1 MAKQAAVIN
10 NRLLWQPLDER
21 GGSPEVCVCFG
32 ENPPFWHRLAQL
44 RAGSGSE
51 GPARRYPARTQPGP
65 WLSPRGRTDGEAE
78 RCSALRTPLL
88 ASFNPG
94 TGRHGRSRDAV
105 VPRARQRAPG
115 RAEPPGRNSRGG
127 RDGANAPRGSGSSGA
142 PRTAPL
148 CQRPRDALLL
158 QERCGGG
165 PGVGAAGAWE
175 SRALLAAASC
185 SVGAGPARGS
195 SRHRVPRAGLC
206 PRPLPGSGPAGMG
219 PRSRRKAPGLGSALR
234 SPSPRAGGRAWRVG
248 SGRGGAGTGAES
260 RRAERAARA
269 AEPLL
274 CPQVCSARGGF
285 AGRGG
290 SPARPGPARFGSAR
304 LGSPWCRGRRCP
316 SWRTRCWRRCCSR
329 RRRSPCRGSACP
341 TVSVSAMGRS
351 GLGTAR
357 TPAPD
362 GRLRE
367 GGGRVGSPDGG
378 RCPAR
383 PAVPPA
389 RGRGL
394 PSPAGTGCGA
404 RGAGWPPST
413 VGRSWPRRSGV
424 ETPCDSPRGSEPAQH
439 SQPAR
444 QAGARCSVG
453 AGSGEQRP
461 GRVFASP
468 CAGLWGR
475 GRGQAGRG
483 GLSTCSGCTAA
494 AGVVACVT
502 PPRPRMPVLC
512 SGSCYARPWG
522 LRVLL
527 TVLCAGARDGQPRIS
542 RVLAGRAPSPC
553 RAVPGR
559 CPWPCARS
567 DIGGQYRDAAGGRW
581 GRLPCLALQL
591 WRGVGGPQVVRLLE
605 LPGGGQIQLPL
616 RAASVLR
623 CLLAGDG

>member
-1 MAKQAAVIN
+1 M
-10 NRLLWQPLDER
+10 
-21 GGSPEVCVCFG
+21 CFG

-304 LGSPWCRGRRCP
+304 LAMVPRPALPVLAHSVLAALLLSAAQEPVPRVSLPYGECVRHGEGWAWDRPNPRARWSPPGGRGEGWEP
-316 SWRTRCWRRCCSR
+316 R
-329 RRRSPCRGSACP
+329 RRALPRASR
-341 TVSVSAMGRS
+341 
-351 GLGTAR
+351 GTAG
-357 TPAPD
+357 P
-362 GRLRE
+362 G
-367 GGGRVGSPDGG
+367 
-378 RCPAR
+378 AR
-383 PAVPPA
+383 AALA
-389 RGRGL
+389 RWNGVWG
-394 PSPAGTGCGA
+394 AGCGLA
-404 RGAGWPPST
+404 SLDRGT
-413 VGRSWPRRSGV
+413 
-424 ETPCDSPRGSEPAQH
+424 E
-439 SQPAR
+439 
-444 QAGARCSVG
+444 
-453 AGSGEQRP
+453 
-461 GRVFASP
+461 
-468 CAGLWGR
+468 
-475 GRGQAGRG
+475 
-483 GLSTCSGCTAA
+483 
-494 AGVVACVT
+494 
-502 PPRPRMPVLC
+502 
-512 SGSCYARPWG
+512 
-522 LRVLL
+522 
-527 TVLCAGARDGQPRIS
+527 
-542 RVLAGRAPSPC
+542 LAP
-553 RAVPGR
+553 
-559 CPWPCARS
+559 
-567 DIGGQYRDAAGGRW
+567 
-581 GRLPCLALQL
+581 
-591 WRGVGGPQVVRLLE
+591 
-605 LPGGGQIQLPL
+605 PL
-616 RAASVLR
+616 RRGNAL
-623 CLLAGDG
+623 